1 MKRTKIID
9 DKKKA
14 LERLKELSKLIKK
27 NNILYHKLD
36 NPIITD
42 NQFELY

>member
-9 DKKKA
+9 DEKKA

-42 NQFELY
+42 NYSL